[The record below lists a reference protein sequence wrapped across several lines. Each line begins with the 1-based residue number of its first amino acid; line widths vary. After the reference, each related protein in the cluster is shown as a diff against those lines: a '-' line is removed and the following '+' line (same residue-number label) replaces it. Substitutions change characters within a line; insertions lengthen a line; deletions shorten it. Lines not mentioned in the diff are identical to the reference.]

1 MNNKPVIDVKT
12 RLQKL
17 IDGASPELREKIN
30 EWLVILADKGISVLI
45 YEIYR
50 SAEEQDELYQLGR
63 TKPGNIVTDARG
75 GQSKHNATIDV
86 KPASK
91 AFDCCP
97 MINNTPSWSKTGDA
111 RTAWEEM
118 GKAAEQVG
126 LYWGRNFNNTS
137 RDWAHFEIK

>member
-1 MNNKPVIDVKT
+1 MNNKPIADVKT
-12 RLQKL
+12 RKQQL

-30 EWLVILADKGISVLI
+30 EWLVILAEKGIKVLI
-45 YEIYR
+45 YETYR
-50 SAEEQDELYQLGR
+50 SAARQDELYQLGR

-75 GQSKHNATIDV
+75 GQSKHNATIDG

-97 MINNTPSWSKTGDA
+97 MINNAPSWSKKGDA
-111 RTAWEEM
+111 LAAWEEM

-126 LYWGRNFNNTS
+126 LYWGRNFTTTS
-137 RDWAHFEIK
+137 SDWAHFEIK